1 MSVIAIERTNV
12 GPSSELDVP
21 GLGRTLSSNRWWVI
35 GPTLAAFAVAV
46 IAVNVVKPRYTA
58 EARVLLENQESYFTR
73 PEKQTI
79 EQIPLPDPEAVQSQ
93 VQLLT
98 SRDLARKAI
107 RAIGLQ
113 GNPEFDPAANGP
125 GATPPGLIPF
135 GP

>member
-1 MSVIAIERTNV
+1 MSVMTIEHTNI
-12 GPSSELDVP
+12 GTSSELDVA
-21 GLGRTLSSNRWWVI
+21 GLGLTLSRHRWWVI
-35 GPTLAAFAVAV
+35 GPTLAAFAIAAV
-46 IAVNVVKPRYTA
+46 GVNVVKPRYTA

-73 PEKQTI
+73 PEKQTL

-107 RAIGLQ
+107 RTIGLQ